1 VKRET
6 SGQEPPDKYFA
17 SPGAGATLPCVV

>member
-6 SGQEPPDKYFA
+6 SGQEPPDEYFA